1 MRCTVHDCE
10 SLRNW
15 FDMSWYNDPLLKN
28 SRHILIKDVQRNMMI
43 GAYEHEKSAA
53 QPVVINVELF
63 INTKNEGDDLGNAY
77 NYDEVI
83 ETIDGIL
90 SEGHICLQETLV
102 DLIAER
108 LLRNPLLIAVVV
120 RSEKTQA
127 YPGVKSA
134 GVEIF
139 KVRHDR

>member
-1 MRCTVHDCE
+1 
-10 SLRNW
+10 
-15 FDMSWYNDPLLKN
+15 
-28 SRHILIKDVQRNMMI
+28 MMI

>member
-1 MRCTVHDCE
+1 
-10 SLRNW
+10 
-15 FDMSWYNDPLLKN
+15 MSWYNNPLLKD
-28 SRHILIKDVQRNMMI
+28 SRHIFIKDIEKNMLI
-43 GAYEHEKSAA
+43 GAYEHEKVAA
-53 QPVVINVELF
+53 QPIIINVELF
-63 INTKNEGDDLGNAY
+63 ANTQNEGDDLSNAY

-83 ETIDGIL
+83 ETIDAIL

-108 LLRNPLLIAVVV
+108 LLRNPLLVAVVV
-120 RSEKTQA
+120 RSEKTQV

-139 KVRHDR
+139 RVRHDR